1 MRYIDLPAK
10 VISGLVT
17 ASFGSGLW
25 PYDDG
30 RGDPYWAGGS
40 TPRDYRWVVD
50 IDVTIQP
57 HSSHRTRRPFVF
69 DGTDIS
75 VGDYI
80 ADQQDG
86 ITVQIVSV
94 LQKSPTFVRCLVE
107 DTLRYNTFRDQ
118 SSSGRGIF
126 QTPSSVII
134 FQANESGLPVL
145 DPIPPGGVGASFYA
159 NLMSRFQ
166 NFEETVNFLLHK
178 PNHGFS
184 VDDLISA
191 DPATNSFVK
200 TDPSHPFIVG
210 TVSFLD
216 LGPDYFMV
224 NPLQKVEQTFPS
236 LPGDVGDVLYASPTE
251 AGEFSLAGQIPVL
264 LKLRNNTKTRVTGT
278 ILSASTTAG
287 NAFMLNRVQID
298 VGDGSASAVV
308 AAINT
313 LTEAHG
319 VVASELSDPTETSAT
334 EGYFYGEPA
343 FDRASGSPPTATIN
357 GVQVTFSTMDAGQAQ
372 YGAPYALEEDMAADI
387 NAANIPGV
395 SAVAEGNI
403 LKLISTLGDI
413 VIVNGT
419 PDAGGVFFAG
429 PSSATGIPL
438 TTAASTASAVH
449 LEAID
454 ARPID
459 LFDVV
464 GAPCED
470 FGLVSVENGVKAA
483 AMFIEQGIRQASTYV
498 VATIAARDAINALFG
513 DQCFVQDKGNGEWAH
528 YVRTLDNTWVKIADK
543 DSSETDAQTV
553 EIEITHETDITD
565 VIYTVS
571 GGSRV
576 TFVTVTVTEQFNGLN
591 PTFSVGDADDNARL
605 MTEDQN
611 DLTSLGAYS
620 TTPSYIYSGSQ
631 DVDITFTFDAANSTS
646 GKAVIAISYT

>member
-17 ASFGSGLW
+17 TSYGSGLW

-40 TPRDYRWVVD
+40 TPRDYRWVLD
-50 IDVTIQP
+50 IEITPQP
-57 HSSHRTRRPFVF
+57 HSSHRTRRPFAF

-80 ADQQDG
+80 SDQQDG

-94 LQKSPTFVRCLVE
+94 LQKSPTLIRCLVE

-126 QTPSSVII
+126 QTPASVII
-134 FQANESGLPVL
+134 FQANETGLPVL
-145 DPIPPGGVGASFYA
+145 DPVPPGGVGAAFYA

-166 NFEETVNFLLHK
+166 NFEENVNFLLHK

-200 TDPSHPFIVG
+200 TDSSHPFIVG

-224 NPLQKVEQTFPS
+224 NPLQKVEQTFPA

-251 AGEFSLAGQIPVL
+251 PGEFSLAGQIPVL
-264 LKLRNNTKTRVTGT
+264 LKLRNNTKSRVTGT
-278 ILSASTTAG
+278 VFSGTTQPG
-287 NAFMLNRVQID
+287 NAFMLNRIQIE
-298 VGDGSASAVV
+298 VGDGSSSAVV
-308 AAINT
+308 SAINAQT
-313 LTEAHG
+313 AVHG
-319 VVASELSDPTETSAT
+319 VVASELSEPTETSAS
-334 EGYFYGEPA
+334 EGFFYGEPA
-343 FDRASGSPPTATIN
+343 FDRSGAVPTATIN
-357 GVQVTFSTMDAGQAQ
+357 GVLVTFSTMDAGQAQ
-372 YGAPYALEEDMAADI
+372 YGAAYALEEDMAADI
-387 NAANIPGV
+387 NAANIPGI
-395 SAVAEGNI
+395 SAVAEGNV
-403 LKLISTLGDI
+403 LKLISTMGDI
-413 VIVNGT
+413 EIVNGVA
-419 PDAGGVFFAG
+419 DAGGVFFAG

-438 TTAASTASAVH
+438 LTTASENSAVH

-470 FGLVSVENGVKAA
+470 FGLVSVENGIKAA

-498 VATIAARDAINALFG
+498 VANIPARDAINALFG

-528 YVRTLDNTWVKIADK
+528 YVRTLDNVWVKIADK
-543 DSSETDAQTV
+543 DSSDTDAQTV
-553 EIEITHETDITD
+553 EIEITHETDAAD

-591 PTFSVGDADDNARL
+591 PTICVGDAEDNARL
-605 MTEDQN
+605 MTDDQN

-631 DVDITFTFDAANSTS
+631 DVDITFTFNAANSTS